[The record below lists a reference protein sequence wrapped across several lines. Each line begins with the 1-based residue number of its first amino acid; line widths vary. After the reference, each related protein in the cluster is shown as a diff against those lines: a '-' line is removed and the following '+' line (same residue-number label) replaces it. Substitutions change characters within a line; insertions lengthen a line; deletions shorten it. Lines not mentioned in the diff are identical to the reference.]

1 MARNRDNDIIFA
13 IIWGIICFVVCLG
26 EAGGGRV
33 LRFWI
38 FVSLIWSGFWFYTP
52 FENQVGIIG
61 LIVWWILYWVIDP
74 D

>member
-1 MARNRDNDIIFA
+1 MARNRDGEIVFA
-13 IIWGIICFVVCLG
+13 IIWGIVCFVLCLG

-38 FVSLIWSGFWFYTP
+38 FITITWFGFWFYVP
-52 FENQVGIIG
+52 LENEVAIIG
-61 LIVWWILYWVIDP
+61 VMAWWGLYWIIDP